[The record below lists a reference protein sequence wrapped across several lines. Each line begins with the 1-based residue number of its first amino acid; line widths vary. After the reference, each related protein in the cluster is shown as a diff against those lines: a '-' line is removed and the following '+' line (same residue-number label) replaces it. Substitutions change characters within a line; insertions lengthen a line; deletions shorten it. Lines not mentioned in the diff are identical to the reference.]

1 MLNAG
6 KRLDMQSILQLV
18 INGCAS
24 GFIYFLVAFE
34 ITIIYNSS
42 GLMNFSHEKFIIL
55 GAYMRIAL
63 VCGTDSNIHSG
74 TDRSK
79 MSRLFY
85 QEAGSA

>member
-1 MLNAG
+1 MVLYLQTGYRDNGRVEKIDKVSVIGIAG
-6 KRLDMQSILQLV
+6 LIFPER
-18 INGCAS
+18 
-24 GFIYFLVAFE
+24 
-34 ITIIYNSS
+34 
-42 GLMNFSHEKFIIL
+42 FSLRIIL

>member
-1 MLNAG
+1 MDGRLVHNAG

-42 GLMNFSHEKFIIL
+42 GLDE
-55 GAYMRIAL
+55 
-63 VCGTDSNIHSG
+63 
-74 TDRSK
+74 
-79 MSRLFY
+79 LFP
-85 QEAGSA
+85 